1 MQALTYTAI
10 RGRPCRIMWS
20 QRDPGMRRSGAW
32 NLYVRNIPLDTSARD
47 LWDSFKFFG
56 NVLSVKLPTA
66 DGKSLGYGYVQYDNE
81 ASAKSAKEEL
91 GGVEWPEGS
100 GKVLLIE
107 HFVKRTE
114 RLRGKEWTN
123 VFVRNMPA
131 AWDETALAGA
141 FHTGVRIVPGLRGP
155 GLIGPDVMRG
165 EETQILGWLAADPAR
180 LSGVHTLCLPGTHAK
195 WVRVEEGRLIRFVTA
210 MTGELYDLLGAQSVL
225 RFAGPPGPIDLA
237 AFDAGVAAA
246 ADGGALA
253 ARLFGLRGLTLNGGL
268 AAEAAPS
275 WLSGLLIGAEI
286 AALQP
291 GFATRTGAAVHLIG
305 ATRLCGLYAR
315 ALAAK
320 DVSCEIAD
328 GEEAVLAGLTRIWSA
343 IA

>member
-1 MQALTYTAI
+1 M
-10 RGRPCRIMWS
+10 
-20 QRDPGMRRSGAW
+20 
-32 NLYVRNIPLDTSARD
+32 SA
-47 LWDSFKFFG
+47 
-56 NVLSVKLPTA
+56 A
-66 DGKSLGYGYVQYDNE
+66 DGVLLADWGTTNLRAWRLDRV
-81 ASAKSAKEEL
+81 
-91 GGVEWPEGS
+91 
-100 GKVLLIE
+100 GKVAARADFALG
-107 HFVKRTE
+107 VA
-114 RLRGKEWTN
+114 RLTPGEAAARFESE
-123 VFVRNMPA
+123 VRP
-131 AWDETALAGA
+131 ALAAQDLPALLCGMIGSTLGWTLA
-141 FHTGVRIVPGLRGP
+141 PYVDCPASLESLAEGLSSPAPGVRIVPGLRGP

-225 RFAGPPGPIDLA
+225 RFAGPPGPIDLV

-268 AAEAAPS
+268 AAEAASS